1 MPFTHEQFLDVFARY
16 NAALWPAAV
25 ILWLL
30 SIAALVWL
38 VRGGATASSRMA
50 AVLAIQWAWA
60 GAVYHE
66 IYFAAINPAA
76 QVFAALFIFEFGMLA
91 WFGVARPRLRFST
104 GRSLRHIF
112 AFAFI
117 AYGLLYPALGLAFGL
132 AYPRMPTF
140 GVPCPTTLLTAG
152 FLLAADRPLPR
163 LVGVVP
169 VIWAL
174 VGGSAAYL
182 LHVPT
187 DWALLVAAVAM
198 AVHVGGRAV
207 VGETART

>member
-16 NAALWPAAV
+16 NTAFWPAAV
-25 ILWLL
+25 VLWLL

-38 VRGGATASSRMA
+38 LRGGATASSRIA

-60 GAVYHE
+60 GAVYHAVF
-66 IYFAAINPAA
+66 FAVINPAA
-76 QVFAALFIFEFGMLA
+76 QLFAALFVFEFGMLA
-91 WFGVARPRLRFST
+91 WFGVARRRLHFSS
-104 GRSLRHIF
+104 GRSLRHIL
-112 AFAFI
+112 AFGFI

-174 VGGSAAYL
+174 VGG
-182 LHVPT
+182 
-187 DWALLVAAVAM
+187 
-198 AVHVGGRAV
+198 
-207 VGETART
+207 